1 MNCTGSSFAFIA
13 NACGQLMHVA
23 RLNPARLCYMSSNLL
38 VATSNANEEIK
49 AAVAANV
56 EQLKKEKLSMTQNLE
71 NSSLATCAEEHAY
84 GSTQPQFRTVK
95 AIIKGVEQDIIVA
108 RHKYSMEVLKASQ
121 QKQLELIEKSKML
134 DVIFHIATADVFYE
148 ANIDLKDYD
157 GNEIPAGTP
166 NVYVPV
172 ETADTFYRFAIDD
185 ILKVVEVHTF
195 KSVQEFAE
203 VTGTTTLFSRGLTS
217 KEKIGVAAL
226 ATNDEVCNAIYD
238 LAVEKNMPAS
248 TAQLYLDVQVKGVT
262 TAMMSTG
269 YKPKD
274 MCSLGRSYEEA
285 LELHEKV
292 SVIFGINE
300 AKKRYAIRAIN
311 YMVKVEG
318 ISLEQVHNALET
330 IPANEVAKAKLM
342 ACGEKETCIV
352 SVLMKWMSEPNHNRV
367 FIPAA

>member
-1 MNCTGSSFAFIA
+1 M
-13 NACGQLMHVA
+13 
-23 RLNPARLCYMSSNLL
+23 
-38 VATSNANEEIK
+38 VATQYANEMSNA
-49 AAVAANV
+49 VATVEV
-56 EQLKKEKLSMTQNLE
+56 EQLKKEDLEMNQKLE
-71 NSSLATCAEEHAY
+71 NDLLATNAKEQTN

-95 AIIKGVEQDIIVA
+95 AIIDGKEQDIILA
-108 RHKYSMEVLKASQ
+108 RHKYSMEELKVSQ
-121 QKQLELIEKSKML
+121 QKQLELVDKSKML
-134 DVIFHIATADVFYE
+134 EVLYHISTAEIFYE
-148 ANIDLKDYD
+148 AGIELKDYD

-172 ETADTFYRFAIDD
+172 ETADTFYRFTIDEV
-185 ILKVVEVHTF
+185 LKTVEVHTF
-195 KSVQEFAE
+195 ASVQEFAE
-203 VTGTTTLFSRGLTS
+203 ATGTTTLFSRGLTS

-238 LAVEKNMPAS
+238 LAQEGKMPAS

-262 TAMMSTG
+262 TSMMATG

-274 MCSLGRSYEEA
+274 LAGLGRTYEEA
-285 LELHEKV
+285 KNLYERV
-292 SVIFGINE
+292 SAVFGVNE

>member
-1 MNCTGSSFAFIA
+1 MTNKD
-13 NACGQLMHVA
+13 M
-23 RLNPARLCYMSSNLL
+23 

-84 GSTQPQFRTVK
+84 GSTQPQFRTTK
-95 AIIKGVEQDIIVA
+95 AIINSEEQEIILA
-108 RHKYSMEVLKASQ
+108 RHKYSMEELKTSQ
-121 QKQLELIEKSKML
+121 QKQLELIDKSKML
-134 DVIFHIATADVFYE
+134 EVIFHMSTAEIFYE
-148 ANIDLKDYD
+148 AGIELKDYD

-172 ETADTFYRFAIDD
+172 ETADTFYRFTIDEV
-185 ILKVVEVHTF
+185 LKTVEVHTF
-195 KSVQEFAE
+195 ASVQEFAE
-203 VTGTTTLFSRGLTS
+203 ATGTTTLFSRGLSS
-217 KEKIGVAAL
+217 KEKTGVAAL
-226 ATNDEVCNAIYD
+226 ATNDDVCNAIYD

-262 TAMMSTG
+262 ISMMTTG

-274 MCSLGRSYEEA
+274 MCSLGRNYAEA
-285 LELHEKV
+285 IELHEKV
-292 SVIFGINE
+292 SAIFGANE

-311 YMVKVEG
+311 YLQKSEG
-318 ISLEQVHNALET
+318 VSLEQIHTALET

-342 ACGEKETCIV
+342 RCGDKETCIV
-352 SVLMKWMSEPNHNRV
+352 TVLLLWVKGQESKRA
-367 FIPAA
+367 FAPAA